1 MTALRPKPEQNAP
14 DDAAMLSVGTR
25 LAPPPRAEPIRRR
38 QLAALLSVL
47 LHAAVLALLILRFG
61 DAGVELTPDQA
72 VEMVFEGSSAA
83 ATPGEAPAPDSPPPA
98 PVAEVP
104 PAATDP
110 APPAPEPTPTPTEP
124 PNPDA
129 PPPEPVPEQ
138 VPVQVPVQVPP
149 ITPPEPE
156 MPAPAPRSIPI
167 VRLDAPEA
175 PAPEPLVPS
184 FEPPAAPRALPRPL
198 PLPRRPLAPVQQA
211 VQQAVRPAQR
221 PRYADGFSPPIDL
234 SFGKGASPASPRQ
247 HTGPASRAVDLS
259 PGAPKAGPDRAEA
272 FFDARARRV
281 GADWA
286 SGLQTYW
293 VAHRY
298 YPRQAA
304 ENGED
309 GTVKVELVVNRS
321 GKVESVEVI
330 GKSGSP
336 WLDMA
341 ALSTWRG
348 AQLAPFPAENPDL
361 RTTMSLTIN
370 YILIR

>member
-14 DDAAMLSVGTR
+14 DDATMLSARTR

-38 QLAALLSVL
+38 QIAALLSVL
-47 LHAAVLALLILRFG
+47 LHAAVLALLILRFS

-83 ATPGEAPAPDSPPPA
+83 ATPGEAPAPDTPPPVSVVEA
-98 PVAEVP
+98 P

-124 PNPDA
+124 PNADA
-129 PPPEPVPEQ
+129 PPPVPVP
-138 VPVQVPVQVPP
+138 VPVPVPP
-149 ITPPEPE
+149 APPIVPPEPE
-156 MPAPAPRSIPI
+156 MPAPAPRSIPV

-175 PAPEPLVPS
+175 PEAEPLVPK
-184 FEPPAAPRALPRPL
+184 FEPPAAPRPLPRPL
-198 PLPRRPLAPVQQA
+198 PPRPLAPVQQA
-211 VQQAVRPAQR
+211 LRPAQR
-221 PRYADGFSPPIDL
+221 PHYADGFAPPIDL
-234 SFGKGASPASPRQ
+234 SFGQGAPPASPRQ
-247 HTGPASRAVDLS
+247 HTGSASRAVDLS

-286 SGLQTYW
+286 SGLQAYW
-293 VAHRY
+293 AAHRY

-348 AQLAPFPAENPDL
+348 AQLAPFPAENPDP